1 MPNLEVSKRTDSQVR
16 RDRAGRVHRSIAPV
30 IAFVLLQVFGI
41 VSLPAAAA
49 TVEPPRVLEL
59 LSDAVLERAV
69 DQALS
74 SEPTPRV
81 ELNRRSFTDDEAWIF
96 ELLQGFYR
104 DRDHRPV
111 FTDATGLSAAGTIL
125 VAQLEQSWRHGI
137 IGPQLQTQES
147 AELIRILRTSV
158 EDPDVRALLLQQS
171 ELATLYRRL
180 AEDTDFQLAA
190 GLIAPRGLS
199 HELLTQA
206 DGRIRQTLQEHPEAE
221 RLIATRKLSAA
232 SELESELALGLI
244 RLAVELHYGNPNASP
259 VQPALDEARA
269 LLTSRGYYEVVSG
282 GPPPLRIPES
292 TDELVLT
299 PEEWRLDG
307 LDMLLARSVGGFFLE
322 EAITA
327 LVPSSSEYAQLQ
339 AALERYHEL
348 AEAGGWP
355 RLPAHLDLQT
365 PDDAAR
371 LRSRLEIEGYVE
383 AGEPLEASLERYQRA
398 HQLQPTGQLDRYTL
412 LSLNISVQERI
423 AQLALSLEGLRLA
436 PWRGHEEQTH
446 VRVNIPGFYATLH
459 HGGQETLRWNVVVG
473 KIRGNGINYTPV
485 FSSLITEMELNPN
498 WYPPR
503 RLQPSGSG
511 DRVIVPHGPNNP
523 MGEVKFLFPNEHFVY
538 MHDTNRPELLQ
549 APWRPWSAGCIRVD
563 GARQLAAHLLAI
575 DRDLALSDAQAR
587 IEDALSSSRRER
599 IYLRE
604 AIPVHLNYRSA
615 WVAPSGEVHFGLDLY
630 GADRERMNEHIAW
643 LEARYPQLEAERP
656 ADREARLQLLV
667 QRPPGLASR

>member
-1 MPNLEVSKRTDSQVR
+1 MPTLAASKRINS
-16 RDRAGRVHRSIAPV
+16 RAR
-30 IAFVLLQVFGI
+30 
-41 VSLPAAAA
+41 PAAACFGRLRFA
-49 TVEPPRVLEL
+49 MVTALLSLLSLCVVGLPAQASTADGSRVLEL
-59 LSDAVLERAV
+59 LSEAVLERAV
-69 DQALS
+69 DQSLA
-74 SEPTPRV
+74 SESTPRV
-81 ELNRRSFTDDEAWIF
+81 ALNRRSFADDEAWIF
-96 ELLQGFYR
+96 ELLQAFYR
-104 DRDHRPV
+104 DRDHHPV
-111 FTDATGLSAAGTIL
+111 FTNASGLTAAGTIL
-125 VAQLEQSWRHGI
+125 VSQLEQSWQHGL

-147 AELIRILRTSV
+147 AELLGILRTSV
-158 EDPDVRALLLQQS
+158 EDPDLRALLLEES
-171 ELATLYRRL
+171 ELEAIYRRL
-180 AEDTDFQLAA
+180 TEDADFQLAA
-190 GLIAPRGLS
+190 GLIAPRELS
-199 HELLTQA
+199 HALLEQA
-206 DGRIRQTLQEHPEAE
+206 DGRLRQTLREYPEVE
-221 RLIATRKLSAA
+221 RLITTRKLRAA

-244 RLAVELHYGNPNASP
+244 RLAVALHYGNPNASP
-259 VQPALDEARA
+259 LQPALDEARA

-282 GPPPLRIPES
+282 GPPPLRIPNS
-292 TDELVLT
+292 TDEIVLT

-322 EAITA
+322 EALTA
-327 LVPSSSEYAQLQ
+327 LVPSSAEYTRLQ
-339 AALERYHEL
+339 AALARYHEL

-355 RLPAHLDLQT
+355 RLAAQLDVRV
-365 PDDAAR
+365 PEDAAA
-371 LRSRLEIEGYVE
+371 LRSRLAFEGYVE
-383 AGEPLEASLERYQRA
+383 AGESLEVSIERYQRA
-398 HQLQPTGQLDRYTL
+398 HQLPPTGQLDRYTL

-423 AQLALSLEGLRLA
+423 AQIALSLERLRLA
-436 PWRGHEEQTH
+436 PWRGHEDQTH

-459 HGGQETLRWNVVVG
+459 HDGQEALRWNVVVG

-549 APWRPWSAGCIRVD
+549 APWRPWSAGCVRVE

-575 DRDLALSDAQAR
+575 DREIELSDAQAR
-587 IEDALSSSRRER
+587 IEDALNSSRRER

-604 AIPVHLNYRSA
+604 AIPVHLSYRSA
-615 WVAPSGEVHFGLDLY
+615 WVAPSGDVHFGLDLY
-630 GADRERMNEHIAW
+630 GEDRERMNEHIAW
-643 LEARYPQLEAERP
+643 LETRYPQLEAERP